1 MRISRLAGR
10 FGVFFALPLAALTLV
25 GAQLAAATG
34 KQPVSF
40 TAVVVPGA
48 QPLVNAYFTVTPV
61 GMGPEKSTIARSGD
75 GPATMELPEGRYTLV
90 TAYGDTQR
98 QQEIVVGKA
107 PVSHQINLNAGTINM
122 KLIKH
127 VGGPTLTQGVTWE
140 ILTFGR
146 DSKGERR
153 HITDSSESQPR
164 FVLPHG
170 FYLARVRIGT
180 QEVRHTVEVTAGIT
194 YNYTVIL
201 Q

>member
-10 FGVFFALPLAALTLV
+10 FGVFFALTLA

-61 GMGPEKSTIARSGD
+61 GFGPEKSTIARSGD
-75 GPATMELPEGRYTLV
+75 GPAVMELEEGRYTLI

-98 QQEIVVGKA
+98 RREIVVGKA
-107 PVSHQINLNAGTINM
+107 PVSHEINLNAGTINM

-127 VGGPTLTQGVTWE
+127 VGGPTMVQGVTWE

-153 HITDSSESQPR
+153 AVTDSAESQPR

-170 FYLARVRIGT
+170 FYLARVRVGT